1 LSDILDVIDA
11 PCGAFLLVRRDTL
24 PDRAGD
30 LHIPDSALRNMR
42 STSGTVLAAGPQCT
56 EDLTPGRRVVFGE
69 FSGTQVALEGVNA
82 ASDVIFLPDQ
92 DVLAVLDDRPFHHAG
107 LQPLEQSLGLPVELA
122 DDAHA
127 RPGRL
132 LVERAEMPLTR
143 GRIVLPAGISATTR
157 CAEAVVRSVGAG
169 VGGFAVGDAVL
180 LTGNPG
186 RLMSFGPRGERRL
199 FQVAPSAV
207 LGKLKAPS
215 ELPIATGQPGFTV
228 GSQLLEE
235 ALGPAGA
242 VHEEGDSR
250 GLR

>member
-1 LSDILDVIDA
+1 MSDILDVIDA
-11 PCGAFLLVRRDTL
+11 PCGAFLLVRRDVL

-42 STSGTVLAAGPQCT
+42 STSGTVLAAGPQCL
-56 EDLTPGRRVVFGE
+56 EDLAPGARIVFGE
-69 FSGTQVALEGVNA
+69 FSGTQVALEGVDA
-82 ASDVIFLPDQ
+82 ASDVLFLPDQ
-92 DVLAVLDDRPFHHAG
+92 DVLATLEGRPVVQEGF
-107 LQPLEQSLGLPVELA
+107 GLPVELA
-122 DDAHA
+122 AVARA

-143 GRIVLPAGISATTR
+143 GRIVLPVGISTTTR

-169 VGGFAVGDAVL
+169 VNGFAVGDAVL

-215 ELPIATGQPGFTV
+215 EEPITTDQPGFTMGGQV
-228 GSQLLEE
+228 LEE